1 MNPNLNTQPIFSSQ
15 NSQIIFSSDNS
26 DIILPYDDSQQILSN
41 QISQPIPSSQNS
53 QPITQVSFHIGET
66 FEKCNENLTKLGY
79 ITLKDNIRIG
89 VGGKNVAL
97 WYKKTFEEIYNPYK
111 YYITNIIGVVSEKEM
126 PSQIVENVL
135 EYNMITDIFG
145 NGDINK
151 GSGGFYIYLYYI
163 TNERLNI
170 KPIKELQFD
179 SHKNKDHFN
188 KNLEKIM
195 NSSSNSIKKGC
206 FDINSGRGGGS
217 PFNYIMVIR

>member
-1 MNPNLNTQPIFSSQ
+1 M
-15 NSQIIFSSDNS
+15 
-26 DIILPYDDSQQILSN
+26 
-41 QISQPIPSSQNS
+41 
-53 QPITQVSFHIGET
+53 SFHIGKT
-66 FEKCNENLTKLGY
+66 IEKCNENLTKLGY

-151 GSGGFYIYLYYI
+151 GSEGFYIYLYYI

-179 SHKNKDHFN
+179 SHKNKDHFH

-195 NSSSNSIKKGC
+195 STSSKSIKKGC
-206 FDINSGRGGGS
+206 FDINFWRREGS
-217 PFNYIMVIR
+217 PFNYIMIIR